1 MTDKDL
7 TIEVTAKLTVS
18 DETARR
24 CLKLLEMWQNDNPD
38 KYIQGEKRMTT
49 DGIRTY
55 FTIVRREEG
64 KRDAETKTTNC
75 DGGGDAA
82 GRSGDSN
89 VDV

>member
-1 MTDKDL
+1 MTAKDL

-18 DETARR
+18 DEMARR

-38 KYIQGEKRMTT
+38 KYIQGEKLMTT

-64 KRDAETKTTNC
+64 KRDAETKTTSSNS
-75 DGGGDAA
+75 GGDT
-82 GRSGDSN
+82 N
-89 VDV
+89 

>member
-1 MTDKDL
+1 MTAKDL

-38 KYIQGEKRMTT
+38 KFIQGERIATT
-49 DGIRTY
+49 GGFRTY

-64 KRDAETKTTNC
+64 KRDAETKTTIS
-75 DGGGDAA
+75 DSGGDA
-82 GRSGDSN
+82 D
-89 VDV
+89 